1 MNLHE
6 LFLFLSAELVSTSA
20 PEEIEITRA
29 VPLAEA
35 EAGSVTLLDDLKKLA
50 NLAGCTASAVILPA
64 KAKEKLEGD
73 GMAKWNPRGT
83 SLLFSENPHA
93 AFTKIVTFFNPPI
106 ARPKPGIH
114 PRAVIDE
121 SAKIGPGVTIMA
133 NAVIGPNVEI
143 GANVVIHPNVCLM
156 EGVRVG
162 DDSILFPNVTVYE
175 KCIIGARCILHAG
188 CVVGAYGFGYD
199 SSSGE
204 HVLAP
209 QLGNVELADDVELGA
224 NTTVDRGTFG
234 STRIGQGTKVDNLV
248 QIGHNCQIGRANLF
262 CSQVGI
268 AGSTSTGDYVVLA
281 GQVGLADH
289 IHLAD
294 GVVVGA
300 QAGVPGSLTEKGTYL
315 GSPCA
320 NIHEM
325 KRQFVAVKQLPDYW
339 KTLKKLAQAAE
350 N

>member
-29 VPLAEA
+29 VPFAEA
-35 EAGSVTLLDDLKKLA
+35 EAGSVTLLDDVKKLSS
-50 NLAGCTASAVILPA
+50 LAECAASAVILPA

-73 GMAKWNPRGT
+73 GMAKWNPQGT
-83 SLLFSENPHA
+83 ALLFAENPRA
-93 AFTKIVTFFNPPI
+93 AFTKIVAFFNPPI

-114 PRAVIDE
+114 PRAVVDE
-121 SAKIGPGVTIMA
+121 SVKIGPNVTIMA
-133 NAVIGPNVEI
+133 NAVIGPNVEL
-143 GANVVIHPNVCLM
+143 GANVIVHPNVCLM

-162 DDSILFPNVTVYE
+162 DDSIIFPNVTVYE

-188 CVVGAYGFGYD
+188 CVIGVYGFGYD

-204 HVLAP
+204 HVLEP
-209 QLGNVELADDVELGA
+209 QLGNVELADDVEIGA
-224 NTTVDRGTFG
+224 NATIDRGTFG
-234 STRIGQGTKVDNLV
+234 STRIGQGTKVDNMV

-268 AGSTSTGDYVVLA
+268 AGSTTTGDYVVLA
-281 GQVGLADH
+281 GQVGVTDH
-289 IHLAD
+289 VHLAD
-294 GVVVGA
+294 GVIVGA
-300 QAGVPGSLTEKGTYL
+300 QAGVPGNLTEKGTYL

-320 NIHEM
+320 NIHEA
-325 KRQFVAVKQLPDYW
+325 KRQFVSMKQLPDYW